1 MKELKG
7 RTAVVTGAASGMGLA
22 MASRFAA
29 EGMQVVMSD
38 VEGGALQKAAASV
51 EAAARASG
59 GKVLA
64 VTCDVADERS
74 VTELA
79 QRAIAAFGKVHV
91 LCNNAGVVRQGSA
104 WDQSM
109 DDWKWVMGVNLWGV
123 INGLRAFVPGMLA
136 HGEEGHIVTT
146 SSAAGLVASSS
157 GSYTATKFAVVGMSE
172 GLATEMA
179 NLSGGRIGV
188 SVLCPGGVK
197 SRIFESE
204 RNRPAA
210 LSEKGYIAP
219 AVEAALSRLAA
230 PDRTDQVSPEFI
242 ADLVVDAIRAQ
253 QFYIL
258 PMQAH
263 FKKSINER
271 LDALSKAVEAGP
283 RTDA

>member
-1 MKELKG
+1 MKEFKDKV
-7 RTAVVTGAASGMGLA
+7 AVVTGAASGMGLA
-22 MASRFAA
+22 MAGRFAA

-51 EAAARASG
+51 QASAKASG

-74 VTELA
+74 VAELA
-79 QRAIAAFGKVHV
+79 SRATAAFGKVHV

-104 WDQSM
+104 WDQSL

-179 NLSGGRIGV
+179 SLSGGRIGV

-219 AVEAALSRLAA
+219 EVEAALSRLAA

-242 ADLVVDAIRAQ
+242 AGLVVDAIRAK

-263 FKKSINER
+263 FKKSIQQR
-271 LDALSKAVEAGP
+271 LDALSVAVKAGP
-283 RTDA
+283 QTDA

>member
-1 MKELKG
+1 MKDFKG
-7 RTAVVTGAASGMGLA
+7 KVAVVTGAASGMGLA
-22 MASRFAA
+22 MASRFAS

-51 EAAARASG
+51 EAAAKAAG

-74 VTELA
+74 VADLA
-79 QRAIAAFGKVHV
+79 QRAVAAFGKVHV

-104 WDQSM
+104 WDQSH

-123 INGLRAFVPGMLA
+123 IHGLRAFVPGMLS

-179 NLSGGRIGV
+179 TLSGGRIGV

-204 RNRPAA
+204 RNRPAT

-219 AVEAALSRLAA
+219 EVEAALSRLAA

-242 ADLVVDAIRAQ
+242 ADLVVEAIRAQ

-263 FKKSINER
+263 FKKSIQQR
-271 LDALSKAVEAGP
+271 LDALSAAVKAGP
-283 RTDA
+283 QTDA

>member
-1 MKELKG
+1 MKEFKG
-7 RTAVVTGAASGMGLA
+7 RVAVVTGAASGMGLA
-22 MASRFAA
+22 MASRFAS

-51 EAAARASG
+51 EASAKASG

-64 VTCDVADERS
+64 VTADVADENS
-74 VTELA
+74 MAELA
-79 QRAIAAFGKVHV
+79 RRSIAAFGKVHV

-104 WDQSM
+104 WDQSL

-123 INGLRAFVPGMLA
+123 IHGLRAFVPGMIA

-172 GLATEMA
+172 GLAAEMDK
-179 NLSGGRIGV
+179 LSAGRIGV

-204 RNRPAA
+204 RNRPAT

-219 AVEAALSRLAA
+219 DVEAALSRLAA
-230 PDRTDQVSPEFI
+230 PDRTDQVSPDFI
-242 ADLVVDAIRAQ
+242 AGVVFDAIRAR

-263 FKKSINER
+263 FKKSIQER
-271 LDALSKAVEAGP
+271 IDKVSAAVKAGP
-283 RTDA
+283 QTDA

>member
-1 MKELKG
+1 MKEFKG
-7 RTAVVTGAASGMGLA
+7 KVAVVTGAASGMGLA
-22 MASRFAA
+22 MANRFAS
-29 EGMQVVMSD
+29 EGMRVVMSD
-38 VEGGALQKAAASV
+38 IEDGALQKAALSVQAS
-51 EAAARASG
+51 AKASG

-74 VTELA
+74 VAELA
-79 QRAIAAFGKVHV
+79 KSATAAFGKVHV

-104 WDQSM
+104 WDQSS

-123 INGLRAFVPGMLA
+123 IHGLRAFVPGMLA

-219 AVEAALSRLAA
+219 EVQAALSKLAA

-242 ADLVVDAIRAQ
+242 ADLVVDAIRAR

-263 FKKSINER
+263 FKKSIQQR
-271 LDALSKAVEAGP
+271 LDAVSAAVKAGP
-283 RTDA
+283 QTDA

>member
-1 MKELKG
+1 MKDFKG
-7 RTAVVTGAASGMGLA
+7 KVAVVTGAASGMGLA
-22 MASRFAA
+22 MASRFAR

-51 EAAARASG
+51 ETSSKASG

-74 VTELA
+74 VADLA

-104 WDQSM
+104 WDQSQ

-123 INGLRAFVPGMLA
+123 IHGLRAFVPGMLA

-204 RNRPAA
+204 RNRPATLA
-210 LSEKGYIAP
+210 EKGYIAP
-219 AVEAALSRLAA
+219 EVEAALSRLAA

-242 ADLVVDAIRAQ
+242 ADLVVDAIRAK

-263 FKKSINER
+263 FKKSIQQR
-271 LDALSKAVEAGP
+271 LDALSAAVKAGP
-283 RTDA
+283 QTDA

>member
-1 MKELKG
+1 MKEFKG
-7 RTAVVTGAASGMGLA
+7 KVAVVTGAASGMGLA
-22 MASRFAA
+22 MASRFAS
-29 EGMQVVMSD
+29 EGMQVVMTD
-38 VEGGALQKAAASV
+38 VEDGALQKAAAAV
-51 EAAARASG
+51 EAASRASG

-64 VTCDVADERS
+64 VTCDVANEQSMTD
-74 VTELA
+74 LA
-79 QRAIAAFGKVHV
+79 SRAIAAFGKVHV

-123 INGLRAFVPGMLA
+123 IHGLRAFVPGMIA

-172 GLATEMA
+172 GLAAEMA
-179 NLSGGRIGV
+179 KLSAGRIGV

-219 AVEAALSRLAA
+219 EVAATLSALAA
-230 PDRTDQVSPEFI
+230 PDRTDQVAPDYI
-242 ADLVVDAIRAQ
+242 AGLVVDAIRAR

-263 FKKSINER
+263 FKKSIHER